1 MPTLTSSVNGA
12 SRLEVTD
19 SVDGKALNP
28 EKTLMLS
35 EVNSVPTSSLESTG
49 KISSKGDS
57 VSPSRTPDRAHSPT
71 PAAKQNG
78 SPFLERLSGDLSSK
92 TYSSSSTPTARRS
105 PVNLDELRSLTPDPN
120 METNRHLDDEL
131 AVASAVAI
139 SNSSKDLTESVAVDR
154 PRLDSLS
161 SKPFSPKMM
170 KKPGLES
177 EKLANFFKGI
187 VAQDCAE
194 MMVSIIWGGC
204 NISSSPSCEIEV
216 GLIISDRAVY
226 LLEVLDSEKHKRR
239 DLSWETDNLPL
250 ALLFNSPLATL
261 ANVSLG
267 IFDQSVHV
275 EYIEKGLV
283 KSYVLLPRTYD
294 NMVGITENLKAV
306 LDASKIEFLQISTQE
321 GIVSPKQVDG
331 AVFVSS
337 DTSDFLKLKEDLV
350 WPKTMAQVGN
360 FIAVTS
366 KSETVVSSRFEA
378 EVKRISEDLAQKFEI
393 VQHVMVGE
401 ISTDVLPVSV
411 GQPHLRSR
419 ALILTGDAVYLCK
432 ECLVSWPRE
441 SMTPIKIPFPRTAV
455 LDSHPVSSVLSI
467 KICDK
472 AQSVVMYTDPVY
484 EFVIKF
490 EVSDEG
496 PSSRKSLF
504 KWKLCVHNR
513 EYLDQF
519 INCLTHLWND
529 LRSSEL
535 KVVHTADSIT
545 DVLALQPI
553 TRATL
558 RPSAKR
564 SVSMSQKLGSRNPV
578 FYHSQVLLDFA
589 SLSNYQRMKFF
600 KRHVAQAEFI
610 KSDEV
615 PLSAFLAHCSCSSPT
630 QGHIETEVCV
640 MTSNYAVYFLSDV
653 ESIRKWL
660 DDGGA
665 FSYQRMSLLSK
676 KDSSEVRCFHRI
688 WLNEIK
694 EIKLGLFHLSA
705 TLSSAQAKSG
715 SPNEDITIH
724 TDNQFTTVSFL
735 SSLSCTLNL
744 RDSAEEEELSD
755 LLSEYCDL
763 VSESLSIQ
771 KVKKGSKINV
781 ECIPHPDINIE
792 KLKEILISIS
802 PSITRNSS
810 MENVAQSMHILC
822 AQVMLLVEELHIRE
836 AISIQA
842 KPHLVQLTNYGLY
855 VCRNSKDEYFSPSV
869 ASPSD
874 LRVKKWCHID
884 LIEEITVK
892 RPTPPAYSSHTLQ
905 ISLRS
910 IQSSG
915 TSADSLC
922 FLVQNVE
929 LLRYFVHFLSSLWCV
944 RTGKHLP
951 VHNH

>member
-1 MPTLTSSVNGA
+1 
-12 SRLEVTD
+12 
-19 SVDGKALNP
+19 
-28 EKTLMLS
+28 MLS
-35 EVNSVPTSSLESTG
+35 ELNSLPTSSLESTG
-49 KISSKGDS
+49 KTSSKGGS

-71 PAAKQNG
+71 PLAKQNG
-78 SPFLERLSGDLSSK
+78 SPLLDHLSSDVSSK
-92 TYSSSSTPTARRS
+92 PYSSSSTPTTRRS

-120 METNRHLDDEL
+120 MQASSETEHHHDDEL

-139 SNSSKDLTESVAVDR
+139 SNASRDLTESIAVDR
-154 PRLDSLS
+154 PCQDSLS
-161 SKPFSPKMM
+161 SKPLSPKMM

-226 LLEVLDSEKHKRR
+226 LLEVLDPEKHQKRK
-239 DLSWETDNLPL
+239 LSWETDNLPL
-250 ALLFNSPLATL
+250 ALLINSPLVTL
-261 ANVSLG
+261 SNVTLG
-267 IFDQSVHV
+267 IFDQSVLI
-275 EYIEKGLV
+275 EFIEKGLL
-283 KSYVLLPRTYD
+283 KSYALLPRTYEQ
-294 NMVGITENLKAV
+294 MVGITENLKAV
-306 LDASKIEFLQISTQE
+306 LDASKIEHIQISTQE

-337 DTSDFLKLKEDLV
+337 DTSDLLKLKEDLV

-366 KSETVVSSRFEA
+366 KSETVVSSRFET

-401 ISTDVLPVSV
+401 IGTDTLPVSV
-411 GQPHLRSR
+411 GQPHLSSR
-419 ALILTGDAVYLCK
+419 ALVLTGDSVYLCK
-432 ECLVSWPRE
+432 ESLVSWPKE
-441 SMTPIKIPFPRTAV
+441 SVTPNNVPFPRTAV
-455 LDSHPVSSVLSI
+455 LDSHPVSSVVSI
-467 KICDK
+467 KMCDK
-472 AQSVVMYTDPVY
+472 AQSVVLYTDPVY

-496 PSSRKSLF
+496 PTTKKSLF
-504 KWKLCVHNR
+504 KWKLCVHSR

-535 KVVHTADSIT
+535 KIVHTADSIT
-545 DVLALQPI
+545 DVLALQPVS
-553 TRATL
+553 RSSQ
-558 RPSAKR
+558 RPTTKR
-564 SVSMSQKLGSRNPV
+564 SMSQKLGGVANRNPV

-600 KRHVAQAEFI
+600 KKHVAQAEFI

-615 PLSAFLAHCSCSSPT
+615 PLSVFLAHCSCSSSS

-640 MTSNYAVYFLSDV
+640 MTSNYAIYFLSDV

-676 KDSSEVRCFHRI
+676 KDASEVRCFHRI

-694 EIKLGLFHLSA
+694 EIKLGLFYLSA
-705 TLSSAQAKSG
+705 TISSAKSS
-715 SPNEDITIH
+715 SPSEDVTIH

-763 VSESLSIQ
+763 VSESMSIQ

-810 MENVAQSMHILC
+810 MENIAQSMHILC

-836 AISIQA
+836 AISVQA

-855 VCRNSKDEYFSPSV
+855 VCRNAKDEYLSPSV
-869 ASPSD
+869 AAPSD

-884 LIEEITVK
+884 LIEEITMK
-892 RPTPPAYSSHTLQ
+892 RPTPPTYSSHTLQ

-915 TSADSLC
+915 SSTDSMC
-922 FLVQNVE
+922 FLVQNIE

-944 RTGKHLP
+944 RTGKNLP
-951 VHNH
+951 VHIH